1 MSKIGPNVKKLISA
15 KMAADAIPA
24 GGGLQSG
31 VEYLLSPGLGQRAQA
46 AADWV
51 RDAIQAVKSAP
62 DNPFGDDDEAIAGE
76 MLRLAE
82 QRMEGR
88 G

>member
-1 MSKIGPNVKKLISA
+1 MSQIGPNVKKLIAA
-15 KMAADAIPA
+15 KMAADAIPK
-24 GGGLQSG
+24 GGNFQSG
-31 VEYLLSPGLGQRAQA
+31 VEYLMSPDLATKAQA
-46 AADWV
+46 AAEWV

>member
-1 MSKIGPNVKKLISA
+1 LSEIGPNVKKLIAA

-31 VEYLLSPGLGQRAQA
+31 IEYLLAPGLGQRAKA

-51 RDAIQAVKSAP
+51 RQAIQVVKSAP

-76 MLRLAE
+76 LLRLAE
-82 QRMEGR
+82 TRRAE
-88 G
+88 